1 MRSAFFGLHV
11 ATSAMNVA
19 RGNLHTIAHNIANVQ
34 TPGFSRQVAVQQATN
49 PLRMGQG
56 RGMIGTGAEIISVN
70 QIRSFFLDH
79 KFWNQSSVLGQF
91 AKKDEILSLTQG
103 ILAETRTSG
112 LSFEIDQIMNRL
124 SELGTHPESVTHRRN
139 FLSGFESLATLLNSQ
154 FSQLRQQQ
162 VDINLEIRSTVG
174 MINSIGR
181 QIASLNRQ
189 ITVMELDGSNAND
202 LRDRRALLLDQLSAF
217 VNIDVREVERN
228 PEVAAGRDTDPRNSR
243 RELQVF
249 IDGQEFINHFTLSEL
264 EVRQR
269 ILSDGTNVLRN
280 PEEPPRMYDI
290 FFANGRSFNMYS
302 RSLSGELAGLINLRD
317 GNGNNHLGSTRGD
330 FVYNTDS
337 AGSFIEIDFNQAS
350 RMDIGPSGE
359 ITLILDGGRHLNVR
373 YTDIEYIPMNTFPP
387 EGVRLR
393 LYDGDIPTGAADYA
407 TFVSNI
413 NTNAARLTV
422 GQTTSYLGI
431 PYFMSRLN
439 DLARTLSAA
448 FNQAMNLNGSAIA
461 GVPHGHVDAF
471 DINGNRGQWLLG
483 YQGFD
488 DWTSGSNGF
497 MNYFN
502 INASNFMIN
511 PDMLHNPGL
520 LAITISEADG
530 PGEME
535 VLKGWLALTENRS
548 LFREGRLGDFLAAI
562 TGDLGVVA
570 MQAKNFNESYT
581 DLLTIID
588 NQRIAIMGV
597 DMNEESASLI
607 QHQLVFQAAARLMT
621 TIDSLYDTLINRM
634 GTW

>member
-34 TPGFSRQVAVQQATN
+34 TPGFSRQVAVQQATQ

-56 RGMIGTGAEIISVN
+56 RGMIGTGAEIVSIN
-70 QIRSFFLDH
+70 QIRSHFLDH
-79 KFWNQSSVLGQF
+79 KFWNQSSILGQF
-91 AKKDEILSLTQG
+91 SKKDEILSLTQG

-112 LSFEIDQIMNRL
+112 LSFEMDQIMSRL
-124 SELGTHPESVTHRRN
+124 SELGTHPESATHRRN
-139 FLSGFESLATLLNSQ
+139 FLSGFESMATLLNSQ

-174 MINSIGR
+174 MINSLGR

-249 IDGQEFINHFTLSEL
+249 IDGQEFINHFNISEL

-269 ILSDGTNVLRN
+269 VLDNGTNILRN

-290 FFANGRSFNMYS
+290 FFSNGRSFNMFS
-302 RSLSGELAGLINLRD
+302 QSLSGELAGLINLRD
-317 GNGNNHLGSTRGD
+317 GNGNNHLAAARNQFSYETIGGD
-330 FVYNTDS
+330 
-337 AGSFIEIDFNQAS
+337 SFLNITFDQAS
-350 RMDIGPSGE
+350 RMDIGPSGQ
-359 ITLILDGGRHLNVR
+359 ITLTLDSGRLLHLR
-373 YTDIEYIPMNTFPP
+373 YTDLEYLPPGQFPP

-393 LYDGDIPTGAADYA
+393 LYEGDIPSDAATYA
-407 TFVSNI
+407 ALVDNI
-413 NTNAARLTV
+413 DNNAARLAI

-439 DLARTLSAA
+439 DLARTLASA
-448 FNQAMNLNGSAIA
+448 FNQGMNLNGNAIA
-461 GVPHGHVDAF
+461 GVPHGHVDAL
-471 DINGNRGQWLLG
+471 DINGNAGQWLLG
-483 YQGFD
+483 YRNFG
-488 DWTSGSNGF
+488 DWTSGSNGS

-502 INASNFMIN
+502 INASNFTVN
-511 PDMLHNPGL
+511 PAMLLNPGL
-520 LAITISEADG
+520 LAINTDPAAV
-530 PGEME
+530 PGGYD
-535 VLKGWLALTENRS
+535 VLEGWLSLTENRS

-570 MQAKNFNESYT
+570 MQARNFNESYS

-588 NQRIAIMGV
+588 NQRIAIKGV
-597 DMNEESASLI
+597 SLDEESASFI
-607 QHQLVFQAAARLMT
+607 QHQMVFQAAARLMT

-634 GTW
+634 GNW